1 MKTKNK
7 HKYKVAISYTN
18 SSEDEIR
25 MELVDFITEDIDFS
39 IEQYGRNRNP
49 FKWEIIRKININKN
63 KKND

>member
-7 HKYKVAISYTN
+7 HKYKIAISYIN
-18 SSEDEIR
+18 PSEDEIL

-49 FKWEIIRKININKN
+49 FKWEIIRKKEIKPKN
-63 KKND
+63 KI

>member
-7 HKYKVAISYTN
+7 HKYKIAISYIN
-18 SSEDEIR
+18 PSEDEIR

-49 FKWEIIRKININKN
+49 FKWEIIRKKEIKPKN
-63 KKND
+63 KI